1 MPYIMGEFV
10 DQLVTLEMRNRAMN
24 TGVMGKL
31 YRAALAEAGVGV
43 GNGYGQSDRDQLQN
57 S

>member
-43 GNGYGQSDRDQLQN
+43 GCGLGQSDRDQL
-57 S
+57 

>member
-31 YRAALAEAGVGV
+31 YRAALAEAGGRSLTTMSERNCIT
-43 GNGYGQSDRDQLQN
+43 G
-57 S
+57 